1 MFHVNALILHTWWKR
16 CNKTV
21 WCVATLAL
29 SSCKLVLITGLFS
42 SSGAPSDYFCL
53 LHPAVSDSL
62 ILNRTMV
69 KKKKRTK
76 KGIWAHEGRET
87 EEESQRISAPCV
99 CLSLHGW
106 GIRTIP
112 ACRRAVW
119 PLNFGYRI
127 KVPAG
132 HLLAEMLNGADAAEE
147 TEAARRVRL
156 QTARLNLCY

>member
-1 MFHVNALILHTWWKR
+1 MQ
-16 CNKTV
+16 
-21 WCVATLAL
+21 
-29 SSCKLVLITGLFS
+29 TGLFA

-53 LHPAVSDSL
+53 FHPAVSDFKKD
-62 ILNRTMV
+62 NV
-69 KKKKRTK
+69 KKTPKNKVLELLK
-76 KGIWAHEGRET
+76 
-87 EEESQRISAPCV
+87 EEKQGKNLKESPLPVCV
-99 CLSLHGW
+99 SLDGW

-156 QTARLNLCY
+156 QTARLIRRY